1 MGKPTQE
8 TQGST
13 VKEAIFSTLMALLR
27 KKHLSEVTITELA
40 RKAGV
45 SRMAF
50 YRNYS
55 SKDDII
61 VKYLDEQFE
70 SFLAKIRKAKD
81 PNAYQDA
88 YWYFTFFKR
97 NQALVEKLIGLEK
110 PDLVVIDGDNIS
122 GDRCATPEDVRAAIA
137 NVAKVPEATATG
149 EARWSGSRHPVRW
162 SGRDG
167 SRGVGVRRRPTRGGP
182 TRRCPSP
189 RCRRIRPLPS
199 AVRHP
204 GPCVR

>member
-8 TQGST
+8 AQGSA

-27 KKHLSEVTITELA
+27 KKSLPEITITELA

-61 VKYLDEQFE
+61 VKYLDEQFDA
-70 SFLAKIRKAKD
+70 FLAKIGKAKE

-88 YWYFTFFKR
+88 YWYFTFFKK
-97 NQALVEKLIGLEK
+97 NQHLVGKLI
-110 PDLVVIDGDNIS
+110 
-122 GDRCATPEDVRAAIA
+122 
-137 NVAKVPEATATG
+137 
-149 EARWSGSRHPVRW
+149 EARMSDLLFERHDAYLRLVAERSLEVRDYDPDV
-162 SGRDG
+162 GRYFVEYAAG
-167 SRGVGVRRRPTRGGP
+167 GLRSVILEWARNGMKEGPEKMAGVV
-182 TRRCPSP
+182 
-189 RCRRIRPLPS
+189 LKL
-199 AVRHP
+199 AVK
-204 GPCVR
+204 

>member
-1 MGKPTQE
+1 MGKQTQE

-27 KKHLSEVTITELA
+27 KKHLSEITITELA

-97 NQALVEKLIGLEK
+97 NQALVEKLIDARISDLLFDRHDAYLRLVARRVLEVKDYDPDVGRYFVEYAAGGLRSVILDWAKDGMKEGPEK
-110 PDLVVIDGDNIS
+110 MAGVVLKL
-122 GDRCATPEDVRAAIA
+122 AM
-137 NVAKVPEATATG
+137 K
-149 EARWSGSRHPVRW
+149 
-162 SGRDG
+162 
-167 SRGVGVRRRPTRGGP
+167 
-182 TRRCPSP
+182 
-189 RCRRIRPLPS
+189 
-199 AVRHP
+199 
-204 GPCVR
+204 